1 MENSELK
8 IFSSNLKKLMAEK
21 GMNQKQFAEI
31 RGVSESTLSGYM
43 KSQKQPSFSFL
54 SSLKDHFSDIL
65 LDDILFNNNL
75 ELHNE
80 SMEFEPDRI
89 SDAEYLKYK
98 GSYTLYYIDT
108 SKKLNSK
115 LISESVHDAID
126 LKLGV
131 LYVSATSVSKNN
143 SAVKCAAIFGL
154 KTNEELQSI
163 KNEIDLLD
171 DDMEIFDQLKSKR
184 PHGLY
189 LGQFH
194 MSQMH
199 IFITLN
205 KVIDAKDQAL
215 IILHHASINKD
226 FYSGGIG
233 TINSVST
240 GRSSEPIVQLIAL
253 SKKRV
258 YVSCEQIKLRL
269 QFSTPDIRVKGQ
281 QEAAEILKLVKSMY
295 CGSNSSSKNNNPY
308 EQFNEHNIEILL
320 TSYMEYLISKNLEN
334 HQLWCGRVSSGDD
347 DAWYHLLK
355 ESETY
360 HENNQKDAD
369 YGIAD
374 FETQPDYS
382 VY

>member
-1 MENSELK
+1 MGNSELK
-8 IFSSNLKKLMAEK
+8 IFSSNLKKLMADK

-31 RGVSESTLSGYM
+31 MGVSESTLSGYM

-54 SSLKDHFSDIL
+54 SSLKDHFPDIL

-80 SMEFEPDRI
+80 LMECEPDRI

-108 SKKLNSK
+108 SKKPNSK

-131 LYVSATSVSKNN
+131 LYVSTASVSKNN

-154 KTNEELQSI
+154 KTNEEMQSI
-163 KNEIDLLD
+163 KNEIDLLN
-171 DDMEIFDQLKSKR
+171 DDMEIFDQLRSKR

-189 LGQFH
+189 LGKFH

-253 SKKRV
+253 SKKE
-258 YVSCEQIKLRL
+258 YMSPVSK
-269 QFSTPDIRVKGQ
+269 
-281 QEAAEILKLVKSMY
+281 
-295 CGSNSSSKNNNPY
+295 
-308 EQFNEHNIEILL
+308 
-320 TSYMEYLISKNLEN
+320 
-334 HQLWCGRVSSGDD
+334 
-347 DAWYHLLK
+347 
-355 ESETY
+355 
-360 HENNQKDAD
+360 
-369 YGIAD
+369 
-374 FETQPDYS
+374 
-382 VY
+382 

>member
-8 IFSSNLKKLMAEK
+8 TFSSNLKKLMAEK

-31 RGVSESTLSGYM
+31 MGISESTLSGYM
-43 KSQKQPSFSFL
+43 KSLKQPSFSFL
-54 SSLKDHFSDIL
+54 TSLKDHFSGIL

-75 ELHNE
+75 ELHNDL
-80 SMEFEPDRI
+80 MDCEPDRI
-89 SDAEYLKYK
+89 SDTEYLKYK
-98 GSYTLYYIDT
+98 GSYALYYLDT
-108 SKKLNSK
+108 GKKPNSK
-115 LISESVHDAID
+115 LISESVHEPID
-126 LKLGV
+126 LKFGI
-131 LYVSATSVSKNN
+131 LYVSATPVSKNA
-143 SAVKCAAIFGL
+143 SAVKCIAIFGL
-154 KTNEELQSI
+154 KTDEELQSI
-163 KNEIDLLD
+163 KDEIDSLY
-171 DDMEIFDQLKSKR
+171 DDMEIFDLLKCKR

-199 IFITLN
+199 IFVTLN
-205 KVIDAKDQAL
+205 KAIDAKDQAL

-258 YVSCEQIKLRL
+258 YISYEQIKLRL

-281 QEAAEILKLVKSMY
+281 QEAAEILKLAKTIY
-295 CGSNSSSKNNNPY
+295 RGSDSSSKSNNPY

-355 ESETY
+355 EAETY
-360 HENNQKDAD
+360 HEKRQKDAD
-369 YGIAD
+369 HGIAE
-374 FETQPDYS
+374 FETELDYP